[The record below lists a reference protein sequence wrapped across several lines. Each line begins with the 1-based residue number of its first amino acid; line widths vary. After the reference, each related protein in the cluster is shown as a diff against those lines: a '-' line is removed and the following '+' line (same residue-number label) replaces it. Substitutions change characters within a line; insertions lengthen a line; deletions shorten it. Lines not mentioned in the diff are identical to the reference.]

1 MSINTAAATET
12 LRSSLHTHMT
22 SPRSEPRH
30 VLEGL
35 RALEVLRKIAVAVL
49 RRLHPQPSLR
59 DLNKLAQKQSWQIF
73 APGRTGTL
81 LRKRL
86 TKSERNSAEAT
97 VLAPV
102 GRGLRGRMGS
112 VVGVG

>member
-1 MSINTAAATET
+1 
-12 LRSSLHTHMT
+12 MT

-35 RALEVLRKIAVAVL
+35 RALEVLRKVAVAVL
-49 RRLHPQPSLR
+49 RRLHPKPNLT
-59 DLNKLAQKQSWQIF
+59 DWNKLALLLRKSR
-73 APGRTGTL
+73 AGKSLRKSRAGTL

>member
-1 MSINTAAATET
+1 M
-12 LRSSLHTHMT
+12 HTHMT

-35 RALEVLRKIAVAVL
+35 RALEVLRKVAVAVL
-49 RRLHPQPSLR
+49 RRLHPKPNLS
-59 DLNKLAQKQSWQIF
+59 DLNKLALLLRKSR
-73 APGRTGTL
+73 AGTL